1 MKSNLKLIYGLLI
14 GVFSPILFIPVLLAI
29 IAEVQYFEF
38 TYLWDQFLNLHII
51 RSKYLSLCLLSNL
64 AWFYFFLNKQNYQ
77 IARGII
83 GGTLFYIP
91 YILYVNYIY

>member
-1 MKSNLKLIYGLLI
+1 MRGNLKLVYGLLI
-14 GVFSPILFIPVLLAI
+14 GAFSPILFVPILLAI

-38 TYLWDQFLNLHII
+38 SYLWDQFLGLHII
-51 RSKYLSLCLLSNL
+51 RSKYISLCLLSNL

-77 IARGII
+77 MARGII
-83 GGTLFYIP
+83 AGTLVYIP